1 MKTLGLLL
9 LALATGPAQAGK
21 SLDIFDAARQGDM
34 KTITKY
40 IHQGGDINIYN
51 QRAHTPF
58 ILATYYG
65 HNTTADLLLK
75 NGADA
80 CALDEKGSNA
90 YMGVAFKGHIHTA
103 RWLLENTNCPIN
115 HRNYAGQTALM
126 MASLFGQDDVVELF
140 MQSGAD
146 PDIVDHQGNT
156 AISLAAGQGLTHILN
171 MIRFPL
177 Q

>member
-1 MKTLGLLL
+1 MKALGLLL
-9 LALATGPAQAGK
+9 LALVAGSAQAVK
-21 SLDIFDAARQGDM
+21 SLDVFEAARQGDIQ
-34 KTITKY
+34 TIATY
-40 IHQGGDINIYN
+40 IQQGGDINIYN

-65 HNTTADLLLK
+65 HNATAGLLLK

-126 MASLFGQDDVVELF
+126 MASLFGQDDIVALF

-146 PDIVDHQGNT
+146 PEIVDHQGNT